1 MAVDTVD
8 RAATT
13 GSGREDPAV
22 GASRLAGGRRRVLGR
37 PLVPNTR
44 AIVGGLLLAL
54 SGVATFMAWEHAA
67 HTPHQSFVVAARSI
81 DPGERLA
88 PSDLRLSAVDLPR
101 GVAAGA
107 FADPAALIGRVA
119 LGPIGEAEL
128 VQASQLSEGRV
139 AAPGVELAFAL
150 PTDRA
155 VDGQLRSGDRVDVY
169 VTYPEQTA
177 VVGAGVEVVRVA
189 GAAGEGFSSAG
200 QTVTVTLGVP
210 VSDDASRNLTELVH
224 AVRAGEVTLVR
235 STDAVAAPAGG
246 SGGGG

>member
-1 MAVDTVD
+1 VAVDAVD
-8 RAATT
+8 RAAVT
-13 GSGREDPAV
+13 GGGVEETAA
-22 GASRLAGGRRRVLGR
+22 GASRLAGGRHRVLGR

-67 HTPHQSFVVAARSI
+67 HTPHQSFVVAARPI
-81 DPGERLA
+81 DPGQRLGPA
-88 PSDLRLSAVDLPR
+88 DLRVSALDLPR

-107 FADPAALIGRVA
+107 FGDPAALIGRVA

-128 VQASQLSEGRV
+128 VQASQLSEGRS

-169 VTYPEQTA
+169 VTYPDQTL
-177 VVGAGVEVVRVA
+177 VVAAGVQVVRVA

-200 QTVTVTLGVP
+200 QTVTVTLGIP
-210 VSDDASRNLTELVH
+210 VSDDTTRNLTELVH

-235 STDAVAAPAGG
+235 STDAVVAGVG
-246 SGGGG
+246 EGGG